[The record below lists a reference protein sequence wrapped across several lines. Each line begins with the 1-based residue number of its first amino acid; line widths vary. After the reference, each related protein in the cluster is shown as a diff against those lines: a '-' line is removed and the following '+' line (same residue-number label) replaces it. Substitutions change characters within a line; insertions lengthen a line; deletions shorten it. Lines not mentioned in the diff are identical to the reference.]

1 MRGHVFPPHT
11 KIRRDADG
19 ALKLCLDG
27 QKTRL
32 SPPRRARPL
41 SEPDKYILLYS
52 ENEEELGVLRDL
64 SELDEESRQVLGD
77 ALKKAYVIERIVR
90 VLDVEKEALTGQTR
104 WRVELAREDT
114 EPAPQ
119 DVILTALDQMEPAPP
134 RDEGRIA
141 AANEGL
147 SNGAPTNGAP
157 ANSSPATGTS
167 AANGSPANGS
177 TANDSDASSE
187 TTRDDSKILS
197 RIRMRLNRDRVE
209 GEPDVATEE
218 REFLING
225 QEDVQTARYPHIYI
239 VDTDRNRYEILN
251 CEALDLESRRAAER
265 FF

>member
-1 MRGHVFPPHT
+1 MRGHIFPPHT

-32 SPPRRARPL
+32 SAPRRARPL
-41 SEPDKYILLYS
+41 SEPDKHILLYN
-52 ENEEELGVLRDL
+52 ENEEEMGVLRDL
-64 SELDEESRQVLGD
+64 AELDEESRQVLSE

-90 VLDVEKEALTGQTR
+90 VLEVEKEALTGQTR
-104 WRVELAREDT
+104 WRVELALDEG
-114 EPAPQ
+114 EVPQ
-119 DVILTALDQMEPAPP
+119 QPVITTALDQLEPATS
-134 RDEGRIA
+134 
-141 AANEGL
+141 
-147 SNGAPTNGAP
+147 SNGASG
-157 ANSSPATGTS
+157 
-167 AANGSPANGS
+167 NGSGTNDGNSTNGS
-177 TANDSDASSE
+177 TLASSIE
-187 TTRDDSKILS
+187 EVADNTRDDSKILS
-197 RIRMRLNRDRVE
+197 RIRQRLNRDRVE

-251 CEALDLESRRAAER
+251 CETLDLESRRAAER

>member
-41 SEPDKYILLYS
+41 SEPGKFILLYNES
-52 ENEEELGVLRDL
+52 EQEMGVLRDL
-64 SELDEESRQVLGD
+64 AELDAESQQVLGE
-77 ALKKAYVIERIVR
+77 ALKQVYVIERIVR
-90 VLDVEKEALTGQTR
+90 VLEVEKEALTGQTR
-104 WRVELAREDT
+104 WRVELAREESEVT
-114 EPAPQ
+114 PQPA
-119 DVILTALDQMEPAPP
+119 IATALDQLEPASAII
-134 RDEGRIA
+134 G
-141 AANEGL
+141 
-147 SNGAPTNGAP
+147 TNGP
-157 ANSSPATGTS
+157 EPNGGIP
-167 AANGSPANGS
+167 NGSG
-177 TANDSDASSE
+177 TANVSSTNDSTLAGISE
-187 TTRDDSKILS
+187 SVADSTRDDSKILN
-197 RIRMRLNRDRVE
+197 RIRHRLNRDRIE

-251 CEALDLESRRAAER
+251 CETLDLESRRAAER

>member
-1 MRGHVFPPHT
+1 MRGHIFPPHT

-32 SPPRRARPL
+32 SAPRRARPL
-41 SEPDKYILLYS
+41 SEPDKHILLYN
-52 ENEEELGVLRDL
+52 ENEEEMGVLRDL
-64 SELDEESRQVLGD
+64 AELDEESRQVLGE

-90 VLDVEKEALTGQTR
+90 VLEVEKEALTGQTR
-104 WRVELAREDT
+104 WRVELALDEG
-114 EPAPQ
+114 EVPQ
-119 DVILTALDQMEPAPP
+119 QPVITTALDQLEPATS
-134 RDEGRIA
+134 
-141 AANEGL
+141 
-147 SNGAPTNGAP
+147 SNGASG
-157 ANSSPATGTS
+157 
-167 AANGSPANGS
+167 NGSGTNDENSTNGS
-177 TANDSDASSE
+177 TLASSIE
-187 TTRDDSKILS
+187 EVADNTRDDSKILS
-197 RIRMRLNRDRVE
+197 RIRQRLNRDRVE

-251 CEALDLESRRAAER
+251 CETLDLESRRAAER